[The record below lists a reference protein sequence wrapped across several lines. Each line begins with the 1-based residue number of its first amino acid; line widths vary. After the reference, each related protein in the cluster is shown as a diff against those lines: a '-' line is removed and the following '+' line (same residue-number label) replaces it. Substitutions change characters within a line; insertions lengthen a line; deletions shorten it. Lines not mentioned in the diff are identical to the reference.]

1 MILSIIFLVLFA
13 GFVGV
18 NIYFLRTLI
27 KSAMIEVDF
36 KKLFLKNGLL
46 VAGATI
52 SFLVASFGF
61 YKWLDKTPDFI
72 HVFQLVLGDIMLI
85 GGLLTAINCFVIHYY
100 GKNLPEKL
108 DKWLYIL
115 LMVCFTVAFFGIFVY
130 TNGLAPYLT
139 YPLVN
144 GISFSEGWV
153 TPADGAPNIAFYALC
168 IIAGTVL
175 VYFVCDHI
183 FYKEYG
189 KHGLLESTF
198 YIAFPAG
205 IIGARIWYVVGN
217 WSVDF
222 AGQPFWKVFAI
233 WEGGLTILG
242 GAIMGI
248 VVGVAFFMWRN
259 KNLSIWFAVDAIVPT
274 ILIAQAVGR
283 WGNFFNCEVHG
294 LVADT
299 KYFQWL
305 PEIVLKNAQYSSS
318 VIPHSIIG
326 SNQLYVPLFF
336 IECFT
341 NLFGYFL
348 IAHFFGKLLGRY
360 HEPGDLCFG
369 YVIWYGLTRVLME
382 PLRHEDFK
390 MGENGYWSWV
400 WSMIFVFVGTLLIV
414 ANHIVRFFIKKKQAS
429 VNKVSPNK
437 RIIFSGV
444 YMNVKAFIGSALI
457 VVAIVLMAMNK
468 FKEEVAY
475 NGFNIG
481 LICLVC
487 GLSLLISLIA
497 TALTMKEAFNAKHL
511 IASEKQ
517 ANSKPMEVENNESL

>member
-13 GFVGV
+13 GCVGV
-18 NIYFLRTLI
+18 NIFFLRKLVR
-27 KSAMIEVDF
+27 SAMIEIDF
-36 KKLFLKNGLL
+36 KAFFSKCALL
-46 VAGATI
+46 VGGAII

-61 YKWLDKTPDFI
+61 YQWLEASPDVI
-72 HVFQLVLGDIMLI
+72 HIVQLVIGGILFI
-85 GGLLTAINCFVIHYY
+85 GGLLIAINCFSVHYY
-100 GKNLPEKL
+100 GKNIPEKL

-115 LMVCFTVAFFGIFVY
+115 LMVGFTVSFFSLFLY

-139 YPLVN
+139 YPVAN
-144 GISFSEGWV
+144 GISFTQGIV
-153 TPADGAPNIAFYALC
+153 TPKTGSPNIAFYALC
-168 IIAGTVL
+168 IVGGAVI
-175 VYFVCDHI
+175 VYFLCDHI

-198 YIAFPAG
+198 YISFPAG

-248 VVGVAFFMWRN
+248 VVGVLFFIWRN

-294 LVADT
+294 QVASLD
-299 KYFQWL
+299 YFRWL
-305 PEIVLKNAQYSSS
+305 PEIVWRNAQYSSVS
-318 VIPHSIIG
+318 TSLIG
-326 SNQLYVPLFF
+326 SNELYVPLFF
-336 IECFT
+336 IECLT

-348 IAHFFGKLLGRY
+348 IAHVFGKLLGKF

-382 PLRHEDFK
+382 PLRFSEFQ
-390 MGENGYWSWV
+390 MGEKGYWSWV
-400 WSMIFVFVGTLLIV
+400 WSMIFVF
-414 ANHIVRFFIKKKQAS
+414 A
-429 VNKVSPNK
+429 
-437 RIIFSGV
+437 
-444 YMNVKAFIGSALI
+444 GSALI
-457 VVAIVLMAMNK
+457 VINHLVRFIVKKKKNAYIVKPYDTKLGFISTVTIVATGGALTAIGINMMINNK
-468 FKEEVAY
+468 FVEVVEY
-475 NGFNIG
+475 NNFNIG
-481 LICLVC
+481 LIILVL
-487 GLSLLISLIA
+487 GASILLTLAISLPI
-497 TALTMKEAFNAKHL
+497 LIESFNT
-511 IASEKQ
+511 
-517 ANSKPMEVENNESL
+517 PEVAHE

>member
-1 MILSIIFLVLFA
+1 MILSIIFLILFA
-13 GFVGV
+13 GCVGV
-18 NIYFLRTLI
+18 NIFFLRKLV

-36 KKLFLKNGLL
+36 KGFFSKCALL
-46 VAGATI
+46 VGGAVV

-61 YKWLDKTPDFI
+61 YQWLNASPDAI
-72 HVFQLVLGDIMLI
+72 HIVQLVIGEILFI
-85 GGLLTAINCFVIHYY
+85 GGLLTAINCFVVHYY
-100 GKNLPEKL
+100 GKNIPEKL
-108 DKWLYIL
+108 DKWLFRIL
-115 LMVCFTVAFFGIFVY
+115 IIGFVLAFICLFVY

-144 GISFSEGWV
+144 GISFTEGFV
-153 TPADGAPNIAFYALC
+153 TPKTGSPNIAFYALC
-168 IIAGTVL
+168 IISGAVL

-248 VVGVAFFMWRN
+248 VVGVLFFMWRN

-294 LVADT
+294 LVASLDNF
-299 KYFQWL
+299 KWL
-305 PEIVLKNAQYSSS
+305 PEIVWRNAQYSSVS
-318 VIPHSIIG
+318 VSLVD
-326 SNQLYVPLFF
+326 SSELYVPLFF
-336 IECFT
+336 IECMT

-348 IAHFFGKLLGRY
+348 IAHVFGKLLGKY

-369 YVIWYGLTRVLME
+369 YVIWYGLTRVLLE
-382 PLRHEDFK
+382 PLRYGEFK

-414 ANHIVRFFIKKKQAS
+414 ANHIARLVIKKKKNTYE
-429 VNKVSPNK
+429 VKPYDTK
-437 RIIFSGV
+437 LGIISTIAILVIGGALLTVGV
-444 YMNVKAFIGSALI
+444 YLMNSNKFVE
-457 VVAIVLMAMNK
+457 VVALNK
-468 FKEEVAY
+468 FNV
-475 NGFNIG
+475 GIILLVLG
-481 LICLVC
+481 TSVLITL
-487 GLSLLISLIA
+487 GISLPI
-497 TALTMKEAFNAKHL
+497 LFESFKN
-511 IASEKQ
+511 Q
-517 ANSKPMEVENNESL
+517 PEVVNE